1 MSSTATASRVLTL
14 TAAALLLGLAAG
26 CAPVPVAVANDEP
39 ISATDA
45 FAARRLA
52 QKNNCLRC
60 HSVATRQKKG
70 PTYAEVAAK
79 YRAQPDAEARLY
91 QHLTSGMASLA
102 KVACSDFAVRNAGL
116 AIELMGAD
124 GLRHEH
130 GVEKRL
136 RDAKLLQIYE
146 GTNQLNRINYFKCL
160 LRPHDGVRVFLRN
173 CAV

>member
-1 MSSTATASRVLTL
+1 M
-14 TAAALLLGLAAG
+14 LGLAAG

-91 QHLTSGMASLA
+91 QHLTSGMATLPDGHQEEH
-102 KVACSDFAVRNAGL
+102 KVIQARTPEQVRNL
-116 AIELMGAD
+116 VHWILE
-124 GLRHEH
+124 
-130 GVEKRL
+130 
-136 RDAKLLQIYE
+136 Q
-146 GTNQLNRINYFKCL
+146 
-160 LRPHDGVRVFLRN
+160 
-173 CAV
+173 